1 MRAGEAAA
9 AAGVTVKALRYYEDC
24 GLLSPGRRTNGYR
37 DYTAQDVRLAEEIRS
52 LGALGLTPKETG
64 PFLACL
70 RAGHDTGDHCVES
83 LAAYQQKI
91 DALDLLVARLT
102 HSREQLI
109 RRRDAA
115 ARRGFPSSTEPT
127 KESRAMLPTA
137 DPLPAG
143 LPTPVDDGAADH
155 LPGRTLPALS
165 FSGTDGSHVRL
176 DAVSDGRWVL
186 FLYPLTGDP
195 AADIPEGWNEI
206 PGARG
211 CSQEACNFRDNL
223 DALRAEGVDRVLALS
238 SDRADY
244 QQALVDRLH
253 LPYPMLSDPRLT
265 LADELKLPTFEA
277 NGQTLYRRLTLVLRG
292 TTIEHVFYPVFP
304 PDTHAD
310 EVAQWFREHRDVSPM
325 R

>member
-1 MRAGEAAA
+1 MRAGEAAT
-9 AAGVTVKALRYYEDC
+9 AAGVTIKALRYYEDC
-24 GLLSPGRRTNGYR
+24 GLLSPGRTANGYR
-37 DYTAQDVRLAEEIRS
+37 DYTAEDVRLAEEIRS
-52 LGALGLTPKETG
+52 LGALGLTPQETR

-70 RAGHDTGDHCVES
+70 RAGHEEGDHCVES

-91 DALDLLVARLT
+91 EALNLLVTRL
-102 HSREQLI
+102 SRTRDQLI

-115 ARRGFPSSTEPT
+115 ARRGFPSATEPA
-127 KESRAMLPTA
+127 KEFDEMLPTA
-137 DPLPAG
+137 DPLPAD
-143 LPTPVDDGAADH
+143 LPAPVDDGAAAH

-165 FSGTDGSHVRL
+165 FTGTDGSAIRL
-176 DAVSDGRWVL
+176 DSVSEGRWVL

-211 CSQEACNFRDNL
+211 CSQEACSFRDNL

-265 LADELKLPTFEA
+265 LAEELKLPTFEA
-277 NGQTLYRRLTLVLRG
+277 GGQTLYRRLTLVLRG
-292 TTIEHVFYPVFP
+292 ATIEHVFYPVVP

-310 EVAQWFREHRDVSPM
+310 EVAQWFRDHRTT
-325 R
+325 

>member
-9 AAGVTVKALRYYEDC
+9 AAGVTIKALRYYEDC
-24 GLLSPGRRTNGYR
+24 GLLSPGRAANGYR
-37 DYTAQDVRLAEEIRS
+37 DYTGEDVRLAEEIRS

-70 RAGHDTGDHCVES
+70 RAGHDTGDHCAES

-91 DALDLLVARLT
+91 EALDLLVARLT
-102 HSREQLI
+102 HTREQLI
-109 RRRDAA
+109 SRRDAA
-115 ARRGFPSSTEPT
+115 ARRGFPSATDPSKEPD
-127 KESRAMLPTA
+127 EMLSKA
-137 DPLPAG
+137 DPLPSD
-143 LPTPVDDGAADH
+143 LPVPVDDGAAAH

-165 FSGTDGSHVRL
+165 FHGTDGSDIRL
-176 DAVSDGRWVL
+176 DTVPDGRWVL

-211 CSQEACNFRDNL
+211 CSQEACSFRDNL

-238 SDRADY
+238 SDRVEY

-292 TTIEHVFYPVFP
+292 ATIEHVFYPVFP

-310 EVAQWFREHRDVSPM
+310 QVAQWFRNHGDA
-325 R
+325 

>member
-9 AAGVTVKALRYYEDC
+9 AAGVTIKALRYYEEC
-24 GLLSPGRRTNGYR
+24 GLLSPGRAANGYR
-37 DYTAQDVRLAEEIRS
+37 DYTVEDVRLAEEIHS

-70 RAGHDTGDHCVES
+70 RAGHDAGDHCAES

-91 DALDLLVARLT
+91 DALDLLVTRLT
-102 HSREQLI
+102 HTREQLI
-109 RRRDAA
+109 SRRDAA
-115 ARRGFPSSTEPT
+115 ARRGFPSAADPS
-127 KESRAMLPTA
+127 KELDEMLPKA
-137 DPLPAG
+137 DPLPPD
-143 LPTPVDDGAADH
+143 LPVPVDDGASAH

-165 FSGTDGSHVRL
+165 FHGTDGGDIRL
-176 DAVSDGRWVL
+176 DTVSDGRWVL

-211 CSQEACNFRDNL
+211 CSQEACSFRDNL

-253 LPYPMLSDPRLT
+253 LPYPMLSDPHLQ

-292 TTIEHVFYPVFP
+292 ATIEHVFYPVFP

-310 EVAQWFREHRDVSPM
+310 QVAQWFRNHHDA
-325 R
+325 

>member
-9 AAGVTVKALRYYEDC
+9 AAGVTIKALRYYEDC
-24 GLLSPGRRTNGYR
+24 GLLSPGRAANGYR
-37 DYTAQDVRLAEEIRS
+37 DYTAEDVRLAEEIRS
-52 LGALGLTPKETG
+52 LGTLGLAPKETG

-70 RAGHDTGDHCVES
+70 RAGHEQGDHCVES
-83 LAAYQQKI
+83 LAAYQRKI
-91 DALDLLVARLT
+91 EALDLLVARLT
-102 HSREQLI
+102 RSRDQLI

-115 ARRGFPSSTEPT
+115 AQRGFPSATELAKESTE
-127 KESRAMLPTA
+127 MLPTA
-137 DPLPAG
+137 DPLPAD
-143 LPTPVDDGAADH
+143 LPAPVDDGAAAH

-165 FSGTDGSHVRL
+165 FTGTDGSNIRL
-176 DAVSDGRWVL
+176 DAVFEGRWVL

-211 CSQEACNFRDNL
+211 CSQEACSFRDNL
-223 DALRAEGVDRVLALS
+223 DALRAEGIGRVLALS

-277 NGQTLYRRLTLVLRG
+277 GGQTLYRRLTLVLRG
-292 TTIEHVFYPVFP
+292 ATIEHVFYPVFP

-310 EVAQWFREHRDVSPM
+310 EVAQWFRDHRDA
-325 R
+325 

>member
-9 AAGVTVKALRYYEDC
+9 AAGVTIKALRYYEDC
-24 GLLSPGRRTNGYR
+24 GLLHPGRAANGYR
-37 DYTAQDVRLAEEIRS
+37 DYTAEDVRLAEEIRS
-52 LGALGLTPKETG
+52 LGALGLTPMETR

-70 RAGHDTGDHCVES
+70 RAGHEEGDHCAES

-91 DALDLLVARLT
+91 EALDLLVARLA
-102 HSREQLI
+102 HSREELI

-115 ARRGFPSSTEPT
+115 ARRGFPSITDPFKEPDN
-127 KESRAMLPTA
+127 MLPKA
-137 DPLPAG
+137 DPLPSG
-143 LPTPVDDGAADH
+143 LPVPVDDGAAAH
-155 LPGRTLPALS
+155 LPGRVLPALS
-165 FSGTDGSHVRL
+165 FTGTDGSDIRL
-176 DAVSDGRWVL
+176 DAVSEGRWVL
-186 FLYPLTGDP
+186 FFYPLTGDP
-195 AADIPEGWNEI
+195 AADIPEGWNDI

-211 CSQEACNFRDNL
+211 CSQEACSFRDNL

-265 LADELKLPTFEA
+265 LADALKLPTFEA
-277 NGQTLYRRLTLVLRG
+277 NGQTMYRRLTLVLRG
-292 TTIEHVFYPVFP
+292 ATIEHVFYPVFP

-310 EVAQWFREHRDVSPM
+310 EVTQWFRDHRDA
-325 R
+325 

>member
-9 AAGVTVKALRYYEDC
+9 AARVTIKALRYYEDC
-24 GLLSPGRRTNGYR
+24 GLLNPGRAANGYR
-37 DYTAQDVRLAEEIRS
+37 DYTPEDVRLAEEIRS
-52 LGALGLTPKETG
+52 LAEFGLTPQETR

-70 RAGHDTGDHCVES
+70 RAGHEEGDHCAES
-83 LAAYQQKI
+83 LAAYQRKI
-91 DALDLLVARLT
+91 EALDLLLARLT
-102 HSREQLI
+102 HSRNQLI

-115 ARRGFPSSTEPT
+115 ARRGFPPPITATEPM
-127 KESRAMLPTA
+127 KEPDEMLPQA
-137 DPLPAG
+137 DPLPAD
-143 LPTPVDDGAADH
+143 LPAPVDDGAAAH

-165 FSGTDGSHVRL
+165 FTGTDGSGIRL
-176 DAVSDGRWVL
+176 DAVSDDRWVL

-211 CSQEACNFRDNL
+211 CSQEACGFRDNL

-244 QQALVDRLH
+244 QRALVDRLH

-265 LADELKLPTFEA
+265 LADELELPTFEA

-292 TTIEHVFYPVFP
+292 ATIEHVFYPVFP
-304 PDTHAD
+304 PDTHAH
-310 EVAQWFREHRDVSPM
+310 EVARWFRDHHDA
-325 R
+325 